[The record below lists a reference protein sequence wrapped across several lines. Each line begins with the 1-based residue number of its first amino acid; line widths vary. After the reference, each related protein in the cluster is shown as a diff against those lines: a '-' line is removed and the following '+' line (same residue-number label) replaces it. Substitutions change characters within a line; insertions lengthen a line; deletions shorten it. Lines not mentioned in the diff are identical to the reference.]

1 MRSGGSCFAERH
13 TLLVEQNT
21 VLRDII
27 FLRGLMR
34 KQKLFYIFLISFS
47 LLLIACFNEKAS
59 PFYDSEWIMQNLDD
73 NADLYYHHLIL
84 MPGHKLMLRVSYADS
99 SNIIVWQGTY
109 KINSKKI
116 KFDFTS
122 CERYEN
128 GKKFGDYNDR
138 KVIKFYTGDFLYSA
152 APLTD
157 DNGKERW
164 HLQLIR
170 PQNYFYGDGSDIFG
184 NQFDDFIKVEKGELD
199 G

>member
-1 MRSGGSCFAERH
+1 MKKIGLFVC
-13 TLLVEQNT
+13 T
-21 VLRDII
+21 VL
-27 FLRGLMR
+27 L
-34 KQKLFYIFLISFS
+34 S
-47 LLLIACFNEKAS
+47 LLLAGCFNEKNS
-59 PFYDSEWIMQNLDD
+59 PFYDSQWIMQNFDD
-73 NADLYYHHLIL
+73 NADLYYHHLV
-84 MPGHKLMLRVSYADS
+84 MSPGHKVMLRVSYADS
-99 SNIIVWQGTY
+99 SNIIVWSGTY

-116 KFDFTS
+116 KFDFTE
-122 CERYEN
+122 CERYEG
-128 GKKFGDYNDR
+128 GKKVGNYDAGQL
-138 KVIKFYTGDFLYSA
+138 IKFYSGDFLYSA

>member
-1 MRSGGSCFAERH
+1 MFKRNFYF
-13 TLLVEQNT
+13 LF
-21 VLRDII
+21 II
-27 FLRGLMR
+27 F
-34 KQKLFYIFLISFS
+34 IFS
-47 LLLIACFNEKAS
+47 LTLVACFNEKAS
-59 PFYDSEWIMQNLDD
+59 PFYDSQWVMQNLDD

-84 MPGHKLMLRVSYADS
+84 EPGHKVTLRVSYADS

-109 KINSKKI
+109 KLNSKKF

-128 GKKFGDYNDR
+128 GQKVGNYNAGQL
-138 KVIKFYTGDFLYSA
+138 IKFYNGEFYYSA
-152 APLTD
+152 APLAD
-157 DNGKERW
+157 DKGKERY

-184 NQFDDFIKVEKGELD
+184 NQFEDFIKVEKGELD

>member
-1 MRSGGSCFAERH
+1 MKRKVLF
-13 TLLVEQNT
+13 VIT
-21 VLRDII
+21 VL
-27 FLRGLMR
+27 
-34 KQKLFYIFLISFS
+34 SS
-47 LLLIACFNEKAS
+47 LLLCACFSGKKSVFN
-59 PFYDSEWIMQNLDD
+59 DSEWIMQNLDD

-84 MPGHKLMLRVSYADS
+84 APGHKVTLRVSYADS

-109 KINSKKI
+109 KLTARKF

-128 GKKFGDYNDR
+128 GQKVGNYNAGQL
-138 KVIKFYTGDFLYSA
+138 IKFYNGEFYYSA
-152 APLTD
+152 APLAD
-157 DNGKERW
+157 DKGKERW

-184 NQFDDFIKVEKGELD
+184 NQFDDFIKIEKGELD